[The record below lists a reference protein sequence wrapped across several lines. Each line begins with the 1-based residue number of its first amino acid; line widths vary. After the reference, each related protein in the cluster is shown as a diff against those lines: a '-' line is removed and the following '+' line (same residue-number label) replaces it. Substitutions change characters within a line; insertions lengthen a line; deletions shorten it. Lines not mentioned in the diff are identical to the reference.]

1 MGFLNDQIANLTVIC
16 NYLKSDLIK
25 KQRAFKI
32 GLISIFLVVFFLTMI
47 ENVIS
52 LSPLIFFRLV
62 EETVSEA
69 DMIFIPK
76 ISSGYVQSSNNRFNR
91 FIINKQNNTYEQFN
105 FRMLDFDFIREKLQ
119 NISFLKGVTP
129 RWMFMGNSTSYK
141 NNTGNWALSNLILL
155 DSDLENKIGM
165 GRENI
170 VKKLYLNECYVS
182 KSLYKSLKLDEKNTK
197 VNLVIK
203 FSSLLKALRQ
213 VNIGQAFYYAFG
225 RRNDNEDEE
234 KVEEDINEPTIDD
247 EVEDEYSDMG
257 TYVRKIILSALEKFG
272 ISESINIKKS
282 DIKNFISNYLKIN
295 TSEIN
300 ITELKDFSIK
310 KEYLDNPLIQSIPYF
325 KNITDQIFSE
335 EPNLINSILKY
346 DKEKGIVK
354 INEKIIDILNE
365 FDSDDDDQEIEIPL
379 NITNFLEKF
388 NDTELD
394 NIATIELDLNV
405 VDIVKKDG
413 KWPSASGNVIALDSN
428 YFNSYL
434 LSNLLR
440 GFDIIAEKINNDMI
454 SRYLKQT
461 IVSAVKNFNIN
472 KYALT
477 VNAILKE
484 KYEVYK
490 LSPQQMRYKLT
501 EQTKEI
507 LETLGNDFPVSINI
521 PIVNSMVNVEMGMV
535 FLENIFMI
543 IMGFLWMLSVI
554 LVYTL
559 MLGNVDERTYEFGM
573 LRSLG
578 FKKRNLIIM
587 ILLQGLIFAIPGLI
601 FGLVTAYICNNY
613 IGFLLNWH
621 ASIVI
626 PYFLNTNTI
635 LFGVSI
641 GISIPLISS
650 YFPIKKCLDS
660 NLKETLTLF
669 NKSTGDLVVSMIKL
683 ENLGIS
689 PSALTSS
696 LVLLIIG
703 FSTYYLAPLSYI
715 LLKPGLFILIMML
728 ILLTMLLGMIIL
740 VQLLVPS
747 LEKLILEVIMIFAYK
762 DRNIKM
768 IVLKNLE
775 GHQKRNKKVSLMFM
789 IALGFIIF
797 AGCTLNLIVAFIQT
811 LSKSTLGGDI
821 AVLYTNTKEDIS
833 LNEKIVDSF
842 LKKVT
847 NDNDNPIQNYS
858 LYSFPLSTIIGYK
871 SSTSAINGNPKIT
884 RDLYAIDES
893 YVASGYSDLYQV
905 TEFDDKLNYSI
916 IEGKPDLISMLYK
929 NPNIGKILNNKNDEI
944 NFPSDP
950 NYEKYKLKD
959 FQFNVIASDGLKYL
973 MAIDVNNPAKI
984 IINGRYKQNIPAR
997 IVGLS
1002 SKLPGSPSYSSY
1014 IALSR
1019 NAPFYTSFTQFKEF
1033 IQREIELNP
1042 KLKKRLDNSKSI
1054 KKTLDGIRKQGL
1066 YIKFKKNA
1074 KQADKERVYYELKNL
1089 LADDAAGTSF
1099 LDEIIQSSEEIKD
1112 IMEIIFLIL
1121 GIIALILSFFLI
1133 WTSFYSNIKDNI
1145 CEYGIIRS
1153 IGVNVKQSTRIYMY
1167 EAACIICSS
1176 VVTGTFIGVVISVT
1190 LILQFDMFAELPFVF
1205 NFPYKLY
1212 FSLVSFGVFIGMLGS
1227 YYPTYEVNHMSLIKI
1242 MKGYTE

>member
-1 MGFLNDQIANLTVIC
+1 MQFLNDQYANFIVIL

-25 KQRAFKI
+25 KQRSFKI

-47 ENVIS
+47 SHVIS

-62 EETVSEA
+62 EESVSEA

-76 ISSGYVQSSNNRFNR
+76 ISSGYVQKSNNRFNK
-91 FIINKQNNTYEQFN
+91 FIIEKKELSSEIFN
-105 FRMLDFDFIREKLQ
+105 FRMLDFDFIKEKLQ
-119 NISFLKGVTP
+119 NISFLKGVSP
-129 RWMFMGNSTSYK
+129 RWMFMGNTTSSGI
-141 NNTGNWALSNLILL
+141 NGTGNWALSNLILL

-165 GRENI
+165 GRKNYL
-170 VKKLYLNECYVS
+170 KRLYLNECYVS
-182 KSLYKSLKLDEKNTK
+182 KSLYKSLKLDNKNTN
-197 VNLVIK
+197 VSLIIK

-213 VNIGQAFYYAFG
+213 VNIASTFYYAFG
-225 RRNDNEDEE
+225 RRNDNEDEISIDE
-234 KVEEDINEPTIDD
+234 DEEQEHTMED
-247 EVEDEYSDMG
+247 EIEDEYSDMG
-257 TYVRKIILSALEKFG
+257 AYVRKVILTGLKSFG
-272 ISESINIKKS
+272 ISDKIVISKNRVKKFINDYFHFNTSSINITQLKEFNISKD
-282 DIKNFISNYLKIN
+282 DID
-295 TSEIN
+295 
-300 ITELKDFSIK
+300 DFWLTPFIK
-310 KEYLDNPLIQSIPYF
+310 KYIDLLYEDKP
-325 KNITDQIFSE
+325 NILNTIF
-335 EPNLINSILKY
+335 KY
-346 DKEKGIVK
+346 DKEKQIVI
-354 INEKIIDILNE
+354 INPVI
-365 FDSDDDDQEIEIPL
+365 IEILSEIKDDEQDSQIEFPL
-379 NITNFLEKF
+379 NITEFIEHF
-388 NDTELD
+388 TDEELD
-394 NIATIELDLNV
+394 NIATIKLNLTV
-405 VDIVKKDG
+405 VDQVIKDG

-434 LSNLLR
+434 LYNLLR
-440 GFDIIAEKINNDMI
+440 GFDIIKNKINNDMI
-454 SRYLKQT
+454 TRYLKQ
-461 IVSAVKNFNIN
+461 ILVSSVKNFNIN

-477 VNAILKE
+477 INAILKD
-484 KYEVYK
+484 KYEVYG
-490 LSPQQMRYKLT
+490 LTPQEQRYKIT
-501 EQTKEI
+501 QQTKEI
-507 LETLGNDFPVSINI
+507 VKTLGDDFPISINI
-521 PIVNSMVNVEMGMV
+521 PIVNSMVNMEMGMV
-535 FLENIFMI
+535 FLENIFFV

-587 ILLQGLIFAIPGLI
+587 ILLQGLVFAIPGLI
-601 FGLVTAYICNNY
+601 FGLVSAYICNNY

-621 ASIVI
+621 AAIII
-626 PYFLNTNTI
+626 PYFLNKNTI
-635 LFGVSI
+635 IFGVSI

-660 NLKETLTLF
+660 NLKETLTIF

-715 LLKPGLFILIMML
+715 LLKPGLFIFIMIL

-740 VQLLVPS
+740 IQLIVPS
-747 LEKLILEVIMIFAYK
+747 LEKIILNIIMCFSYK

-797 AGCTLNLIVAFIQT
+797 AGCTLNLIVSFIQT

-821 AVLYTNTKEDIS
+821 AVLYSNTGNDLS

-842 LKKVT
+842 LRKVMK
-847 NDNDNPIQNYS
+847 DKDNPIKNYS
-858 LYSFPLSTIIGYK
+858 IYSFPLSNIIGYK
-871 SSTSAINGNPKIT
+871 SSSSTFNGHPKIT
-884 RDLYAIDES
+884 RDLYAIDKN
-893 YVASGYSDLYQV
+893 YIPSGYSELYQV
-905 TEFDDKLNYSI
+905 SEYDKTLNYTI
-916 IEGKPDLISMLYK
+916 IDGKPDIISMLYL
-929 NPNIGKILNNKNDEI
+929 NPNIKKLVTAQKDEI

-950 NYEKYKLKD
+950 NYENYKMKD
-959 FQFNVIASDGLKYL
+959 FQFNVIASEGLKTL
-973 MAIDVNNPAKI
+973 MSIDIDNPAKI
-984 IINGRYKQNIPAR
+984 TINGKYKQNIATR

-1002 SKLPGSPSYSSY
+1002 SKLPGTPTYSSY

-1019 NAPFYTSFTQFKEF
+1019 NAPFYTSYNQFKEF
-1033 IQREIELNP
+1033 IDKECDLNP
-1042 KLKKRLDNSKSI
+1042 KMKKRMNNSKSI

-1066 YIKFKKNA
+1066 YIKFKDNA
-1074 KQADKERVYYELKNL
+1074 QQVDRERVYYELKNL
-1089 LADDAAGTSF
+1089 LADDAAVTSF
-1099 LDEIIQSSEEIKD
+1099 IDEIIQSSEEIKE
-1112 IMEIIFLIL
+1112 IMEIVFLVL

-1133 WTSFYSNIKDNI
+1133 WTSFYSNIKENI

-1153 IGVNVKQSTRIYMY
+1153 IGVNIKQSTRIYMY
-1167 EAACIICSS
+1167 EAACIIISS
-1176 VVTGTFIGVVISVT
+1176 VITGTFIGIVISVT

-1212 FSLVSFGVFIGMLGS
+1212 CSLVSFGVFIGMLGS